1 MSSLQGYECNQC
13 QHNFEEVE
21 PCQSTVKCPSCG
33 SADVTAS
40 EAASELLELIQEMG
54 RTGG

>member
-1 MSSLQGYECNQC
+1 MASLQGYECRQC
-13 QHNFEEVE
+13 QHSFEEVE
-21 PCQSTVKCPSCG
+21 PCQSEVKCPACG

-54 RTGG
+54 SKGG

>member
-13 QHNFEEVE
+13 KHSFEEVE
-21 PCQSTVKCPSCG
+21 PCESEVKCPSCN
-33 SADVTAS
+33 STDVTPS
-40 EAASELLELIQEMG
+40 KAASELLELFQEMG

>member
-13 QHNFEEVE
+13 KLSFEEVE
-21 PCQSTVKCPSCG
+21 PCSSQVKCPSCG
-33 SADVTAS
+33 STDVTAS

>member
-13 QHNFEEVE
+13 KHCFEEVE
-21 PCQSTVKCPSCG
+21 PRQSEVKCPSCG

-54 RTGG
+54 SKGG